1 LRIFIVRGKTV
12 PHSIKK
18 IVVEVIAALKKHPAP
33 AKGKGS
39 FWDFMKEQL
48 SDEGTWDQTHLNVIE
63 KEIHSHINK
72 LDKKTLADFW
82 KSAGPGVQKFNEG
95 KKADLKEMKEDLTEE
110 LVGQVMDRMDDN
122 YSSRD
127 SFYVESDFYESTA
140 KKEVTEEGDPV
151 DDDVEPDKIENE
163 ELNLDEDDLFD
174 EEEFN
179 EEDETSF

>member
-1 LRIFIVRGKTV
+1 MGKTV
-12 PHSIKK
+12 PDSIKK
-18 IVVEVIAALKKHPAP
+18 IVIEVIAALKKNPAP
-33 AKGKGS
+33 GKGKGS

-48 SDEGTWDQTHLNVIE
+48 SDEGTWDQTHIKLIE

-72 LDKKTLADFW
+72 LDKKTLTEFW
-82 KSAGPGVQKFNEG
+82 KSAGPGIQKFDEG

-127 SFYVESDFYESTA
+127 SFYVESDIYETTA
-140 KKEVTEEGDPV
+140 KKEVTDEGDSI
-151 DDDVEPDKIENE
+151 DDDVEPSKIENE
-163 ELNLDEDDLFD
+163 ELELDVEDLFD

-179 EEDETSF
+179 EDDDANF